1 MKKKLIG
8 LTENQCE
15 WLEKN
20 CEPRRH
26 SEIVRRALDFYIE
39 AKNTNRFKQEY
50 QCEWIENIDKE
61 K

>member
-15 WLEKN
+15 WLKKN
-20 CEPRRH
+20 CEPRRE
-26 SEIVRRALDFYIE
+26 SEIVRRALDEYIV
-39 AKNTNRFKQEY
+39 KNNNGEK
-50 QCEWIENIDKE
+50 WIGHK